1 MSFKDNETITI
12 HCTDHETDAT
22 ATVVDFRGDHLRVLI
37 DNKIPMNLQRKDPAS
52 NIFVGTMHGLEFTA
66 TIK

>member
-1 MSFKDNETITI
+1 MFFKDGETITI

-22 ATVVDFRGDHLRVLI
+22 ATVVDFRGDYLRVLI
-37 DNKIPMNLQRKDPAS
+37 DNKIPMNLQRKDRGS

-66 TIK
+66 IIK

>member
-1 MSFKDNETITI
+1 MSFKNGETITI

-22 ATVVDFRGDHLRVLI
+22 ATVVDFRGDYLRVLI
-37 DNKIPMNLQRKDPAS
+37 DNKIPMNLQRKDRGS

-66 TIK
+66 IIK